1 MLVVNSDL
9 VSDSPHQIQTSNFK
23 KKKRF
28 RPRSHK
34 AQALYTHLLAA
45 PIQERIGSSG
55 WMYGGEPADGGG
67 DGTDDA
73 STGSW
78 LSSAGVS
85 LLLASSC
92 FWSSSL
98 SSDLHIHIWQG
109 KQNITSTI
117 YIYSAP
123 PSVLSTSTW
132 QGNLN
137 STSKFL
143 LRDCT
148 SIINVLEAVEIKVI
162 QLHHIYVSIKKNPIL
177 RICMLS
183 RWVVPVKKKV
193 PRGTRISRYQIASD
207 HWI

>member
-9 VSDSPHQIQTSNFK
+9 VSDSPHQIQTSNFKK

-117 YIYSAP
+117 YIY
-123 PSVLSTSTW
+123 
-132 QGNLN
+132 
-137 STSKFL
+137 
-143 LRDCT
+143 
-148 SIINVLEAVEIKVI
+148 I
-162 QLHHIYVSIKKNPIL
+162 QLHHLYCVLLHGKEIWTVQVSFF
-177 RICMLS
+177 CE
-183 RWVVPVKKKV
+183 
-193 PRGTRISRYQIASD
+193 IARQLMF
-207 HWI
+207 